1 MQQAEEKLQR
11 EDRRRREHYR
21 YYTHGIWGLASNY
34 HLTMDT
40 GLGLAFARQGILAAK
55 NKPKRKALD
64 KKQRSRYTVF
74 QSAER
79 TKGYTTAG
87 VGFRALFFVAHWE
100 VKRMTVTV
108 NGQTQQGCAN
118 VLEQL
123 TQMGFDPKR
132 VAVEK
137 NGEIVPRAQYEA
149 TPLKEGDKLEVVR
162 FVGGG

>member
-1 MQQAEEKLQR
+1 
-11 EDRRRREHYR
+11 
-21 YYTHGIWGLASNY
+21 
-34 HLTMDT
+34 
-40 GLGLAFARQGILAAK
+40 
-55 NKPKRKALD
+55 
-64 KKQRSRYTVF
+64 
-74 QSAER
+74 
-79 TKGYTTAG
+79 
-87 VGFRALFFVAHWE
+87 
-100 VKRMTVTV
+100 MTVTV

-118 VLEQL
+118 VLKQL